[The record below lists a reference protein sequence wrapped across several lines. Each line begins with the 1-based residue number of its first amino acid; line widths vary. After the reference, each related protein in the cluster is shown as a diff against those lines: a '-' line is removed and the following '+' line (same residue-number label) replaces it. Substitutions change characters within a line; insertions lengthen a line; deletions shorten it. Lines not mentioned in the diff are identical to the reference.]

1 MQSHVHPREL
11 VSAGHATNMRRES
24 AFTCQA
30 CWVMELKHESYFIEL
45 PGSQAVLVADS
56 PQEDYLKR
64 SLIAVRK
71 SSKRTVSRPWRVD
84 VSGVSADN
92 APAKSPVRS
101 PSKKS
106 ARTVRDRGLTRE
118 ERRDQTRKRLF
129 VAAAEIVGRHGYAEA
144 SIQEI
149 TRRAGVAMGTFYNY
163 FGSRQ
168 DLLDQLLPTIGEEM
182 FDHIRAALVDVN
194 DEIARE
200 EARFRAFFEFIAL
213 RPEFYRILHEAEQ
226 FAPEGHRLH
235 MANISAGYNRALQR
249 ALGAGAIKGYESH
262 ELEVIAY
269 ILMAARDYVGMRFCQ
284 TRSGVKRLPDE
295 VVRTYMRLLTE
306 GLFNGSPTSRPS
318 TSKKGRS
325 P

>member
-1 MQSHVHPREL
+1 M
-11 VSAGHATNMRRES
+11 
-24 AFTCQA
+24 
-30 CWVMELKHESYFIEL
+30 
-45 PGSQAVLVADS
+45 
-56 PQEDYLKR
+56 
-64 SLIAVRK
+64 
-71 SSKRTVSRPWRVD
+71 
-84 VSGVSADN
+84 
-92 APAKSPVRS
+92 
-101 PSKKS
+101 
-106 ARTVRDRGLTRE
+106 
-118 ERRDQTRKRLF
+118 
-129 VAAAEIVGRHGYAEA
+129 AAAEIVGRHGYAEA

-194 DEIARE
+194 DEIDRE

-213 RPEFYRILHEAEQ
+213 RPEFYRILHESEQ

-235 MANISAGYNRALQR
+235 MANISAGYIRALQR

-295 VVRTYMRLLTE
+295 VVGTYMRLLTE